1 MAADGPTQ
9 RPLPSNGVPSG
20 RFGPGLLLG
29 TVAVAAMIG
38 VWEGGKAPDG
48 SSVAYADRL
57 AAGLPTVCAGLTRH
71 VTTTPIVVGERWP
84 AAKCLAEERR
94 AVMTLQRQL
103 ERCFVMRPPQAV
115 FESATSHAWNNG
127 VGSTCGSLA
136 MQAWRAGDWEL
147 GCRRIAFSDS
157 GRRVWSYVRTG
168 RTGPDGRP
176 EMRFVQ
182 GLANRRDAEAA
193 YCLSGVRDTHRIQ
206 I

>member
-1 MAADGPTQ
+1 MTDAATPRSGI
-9 RPLPSNGVPSG
+9 PSG

-38 VWEGGKAPDG
+38 VWEGGKSPDG

-57 AAGLPTVCAGLTRH
+57 ARGLPTVCAGLTRH

-94 AVMTLQRQL
+94 AVMVLQRQL
-103 ERCFVMRPPQAV
+103 EKCFTIQPPQSV
-115 FESATSHAWNNG
+115 FDAATSHAWNNG
-127 VGSTCGSLA
+127 VGATCSSLA
-136 MQAWRAGDWEL
+136 MQAWRAGNWAT

-168 RTGPDGRP
+168 RTLPDGRP
-176 EMRFVQ
+176 EMKFVQ
-182 GLANRRDAEAA
+182 GLANRRDAESAH
-193 YCLSGVRDTHRIQ
+193 CMSGAQ
-206 I
+206 A